1 MDEGTISA
9 KDILPITSFAYG
21 PLINGMEGQANFS
34 IGQLKCFGKVNFI
47 TVFCISF
54 LAPLMFYFCL
64 SQKFKS
70 TNKITLF
77 FISLRLAIL

>member
-21 PLINGMEGQANFS
+21 PLEGQANFS

-47 TVFCISF
+47 TVFVF
-54 LAPLMFYFCL
+54 LFNHL
-64 SQKFKS
+64 
-70 TNKITLF
+70 I
-77 FISLRLAIL
+77 